1 MPGTYDLSASEYR
14 IMQLFWKNEKEYTLA
29 EAVECCQ
36 AMDMNRKIS
45 SKTIQT
51 FLIRM
56 VKKGALKTRKEGHRA
71 YYSCS
76 CTQEEYAQKWMGKF
90 IDEAFDGS
98 LRNMMLA
105 ISGGVPRLTP
115 EQKKELEDFWNE

>member
-1 MPGTYDLSASEYR
+1 MPGTYDLSASEFR
-14 IMQLFWKNEKEYTLA
+14 IMQFFWKSEKEYTLA

-36 AMDMNRKIS
+36 AMDTEKSVS
-45 SKTIQT
+45 SKTVQT
-51 FLIRM
+51 FLIRL
-56 VKKGALKTRKEGHRA
+56 VKKGALKTRKEGHKS
-71 YYSCS
+71 YYSRS
-76 CTQEEYAQKWMGKF
+76 STQDEYAQKWMGKF
-90 IDEAFDGS
+90 INETFDGS